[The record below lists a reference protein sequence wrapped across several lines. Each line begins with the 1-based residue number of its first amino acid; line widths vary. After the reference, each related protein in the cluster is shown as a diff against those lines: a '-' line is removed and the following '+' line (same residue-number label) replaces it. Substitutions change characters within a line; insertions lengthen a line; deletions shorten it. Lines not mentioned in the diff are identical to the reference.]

1 MSVTVLQNDNL
12 LRKSTIKGI
21 GAGTILTEDMWLSVS
36 KLTLVFSVFLQAY
49 CQAAEDYYKTLGLS
63 DTASIPEVKKAFRS
77 LAKTMHP
84 DKNKEPGAEAK
95 FRKLLEAYEVLS
107 DETKKR
113 DYDAM
118 RRHRGRG
125 GGTNNSGESFKWD
138 SFGRGTRARNFD
150 FDFSELFKQ
159 FESDIWDDH
168 FGGNREAKE
177 EHFESHFNSHFQ
189 AHHHSKFHGSDSI
202 DLGGDFFHE
211 FDGDNLFGDMKSFFG
226 DLDVESH
233 FSERSHTTHAH
244 KRRQQKCHTVK
255 QKIGNTVT
263 TYTQCS

>member
-95 FRKLLEAYEVLS
+95 FRKLLE
-107 DETKKR
+107 
-113 DYDAM
+113 
-118 RRHRGRG
+118 
-125 GGTNNSGESFKWD
+125 GESAIF
-138 SFGRGTRARNFD
+138 
-150 FDFSELFKQ
+150 
-159 FESDIWDDH
+159 
-168 FGGNREAKE
+168 
-177 EHFESHFNSHFQ
+177 
-189 AHHHSKFHGSDSI
+189 
-202 DLGGDFFHE
+202 
-211 FDGDNLFGDMKSFFG
+211 
-226 DLDVESH
+226 
-233 FSERSHTTHAH
+233 
-244 KRRQQKCHTVK
+244 
-255 QKIGNTVT
+255 
-263 TYTQCS
+263 

>member
-1 MSVTVLQNDNL
+1 M
-12 LRKSTIKGI
+12 
-21 GAGTILTEDMWLSVS
+21 
-36 KLTLVFSVFLQAY
+36 FSVFLQAY

-95 FRKLLEAYEVLS
+95 FRKLLEGECACILNIISFKFYPYLIVLFTAYEVLS

-113 DYDAM
+113 DYDAHM
-118 RRHRGRG
+118 HRHRGRG

-150 FDFSELFKQ
+150 FDFSELFKE
-159 FESDIWDDH
+159 FESDIYDH
-168 FGGNREAKE
+168 FRSKREAKD

-202 DLGGDFFHE
+202 DLGGDFFQVSLK
-211 FDGDNLFGDMKSFFG
+211 FYVMLCV
-226 DLDVESH
+226 L
-233 FSERSHTTHAH
+233 
-244 KRRQQKCHTVK
+244 
-255 QKIGNTVT
+255 
-263 TYTQCS
+263 YT